1 MKKLLLFLFC
11 CAFIASLVYN
21 YYQWSMMK
29 NQPVKIEK
37 KTEIKYI
44 EKKDSMPEAKSSK
57 VVGHTKIPFLCHHEQ
72 GTESLDSVCKAVRDS
87 VEVEITQKVYSDD
100 STYTAYVSGIKHGEW
115 PRLDSINTYTRTVTH
130 TVTKTITVREQESPF
145 SIGLQAGYG
154 YGFQYKGFEPYVGI
168 GLTYRFNL
176 FKRKKKP
183 NWLRR

>member
-29 NQPVKIEK
+29 NLPVKIER

-57 VVGHTKIPFLCHHEQ
+57 VVGRTKIPFLCHHEQ
-72 GTESLDSVCKAVRDS
+72 DTESLDSTCEAVRDS

-100 STYTAYVSGIKHGEW
+100 STYTAYVSGVN
-115 PRLDSINTYTRTVTH
+115 PNLDSIFVKQKEVTHSILETRTLQVKKFRRWN
-130 TVTKTITVREQESPF
+130 VGL
-145 SIGLQAGYG
+145 IGGYG
-154 YGFQYKGFEPYVGI
+154 YGFKSKNLEPFIGVGI
-168 GLTYRFNL
+168 TISLIGG
-176 FKRKKKP
+176 
-183 NWLRR
+183 

>member
-29 NQPVKIEK
+29 NQPVKIER

-72 GTESLDSVCKAVRDS
+72 GTESLDSVCEAVRDS

-100 STYTAYVSGIKHGEW
+100 STYTAYVSGVN
-115 PRLDSINTYTRTVTH
+115 PNLDSIFVKQKEVTHSILETRTLQV
-130 TVTKTITVREQESPF
+130 KKFRRWN
-145 SIGLQAGYG
+145 IGLIGGYG
-154 YGFQYKGFEPYVGI
+154 YGFKSKNLEPFVGVGI
-168 GLTYRFNL
+168 TISL
-176 FKRKKKP
+176 FGG
-183 NWLRR
+183 

>member
-29 NQPVKIEK
+29 NQPVKIER

-57 VVGHTKIPFLCHHEQ
+57 VVGRTKVPFLCHHEQ
-72 GTESLDSVCKAVRDS
+72 GTESLDSTCEAVRDS

-100 STYTAYVSGIKHGEW
+100 STYTAYVSGVN
-115 PRLDSINTYTRTVTH
+115 PNLDSIFVKQKEVTHSILETRTLQVKKFRRWN
-130 TVTKTITVREQESPF
+130 VGL
-145 SIGLQAGYG
+145 IGGYG
-154 YGFQYKGFEPYVGI
+154 YGFKSKNLEPFIGVGVTISLI
-168 GLTYRFNL
+168 GG
-176 FKRKKKP
+176 
-183 NWLRR
+183 

>member
-29 NQPVKIEK
+29 NQPVKIER

-57 VVGHTKIPFLCHHEQ
+57 VVGRTKIPFLCHHEQ
-72 GTESLDSVCKAVRDS
+72 GTESLDSTREAVQDS

-100 STYTAYVSGIKHGEW
+100 STYTAYVSGVN
-115 PRLDSINTYTRTVTH
+115 PNLDSIFVKQKEVTHSILETRTLQVKKFRRWN
-130 TVTKTITVREQESPF
+130 VGL
-145 SIGLQAGYG
+145 IGGYG
-154 YGFQYKGFEPYVGI
+154 YGFKSKNLEPFIGVGI
-168 GLTYRFNL
+168 TISLIDG
-176 FKRKKKP
+176 
-183 NWLRR
+183 

>member
-29 NQPVKIEK
+29 NQPVKIER

-57 VVGHTKIPFLCHHEQ
+57 VVGRTKIPFLCHHEQ
-72 GTESLDSVCKAVRDS
+72 GTESLDSTREAVQDS

-100 STYTAYVSGIKHGEW
+100 STYTAYVSGVN
-115 PRLDSINTYTRTVTH
+115 PNLDSIFVKQKEVTHSILETRTLQVKKFRRWN
-130 TVTKTITVREQESPF
+130 VGL
-145 SIGLQAGYG
+145 IGGYG
-154 YGFQYKGFEPYVGI
+154 YGFKSKNLEPFIGVGI
-168 GLTYRFNL
+168 TVSLIGG
-176 FKRKKKP
+176 
-183 NWLRR
+183 

>member
-29 NQPVKIEK
+29 NQPVKIER

-57 VVGHTKIPFLCHHEQ
+57 VVGRTKIPFLCHQEQ
-72 GTESLDSVCKAVRDS
+72 GTESLDSVCEAVRDS

-100 STYTAYVSGIKHGEW
+100 STYTAYVSGVN
-115 PRLDSINTYTRTVTH
+115 PNLDSIFVKQKEVTHSILETRTLQV
-130 TVTKTITVREQESPF
+130 KKFRRWN
-145 SIGLQAGYG
+145 IGLIGGYG
-154 YGFQYKGFEPYVGI
+154 YGFKSKNLEPFVGVGI
-168 GLTYRFNL
+168 TISL
-176 FKRKKKP
+176 FGG
-183 NWLRR
+183 